1 MSVGAYANLSDCI
14 SQKSFQLCEILCAY
28 CPWVS
33 WLGFAPT
40 TVQYVMYFRLC
51 GRRRRRPHNGCS
63 LHFSAYAQCTWA
75 KALSAFF
82 TTLQITDSI
91 RHGTSFAVYLYPVA
105 NIACAKKLGFMVR
118 VSRVSVRVRL
128 SELSQ
133 RRIGHWALVLRMSLN
148 SLTHLSAVGDST
160 GIEKRCMWN
169 LSSNYVTGQ
178 HCHTTDNAFCC
189 SC

>member
-1 MSVGAYANLSDCI
+1 MPICPTAYLKNHSNFAKFCVHIAREYRGSALLRQQCNT
-14 SQKSFQLCEILCAY
+14 LCT
-28 CPWVS
+28 S
-33 WLGFAPT
+33 
-40 TVQYVMYFRLC
+40 
-51 GRRRRRPHNGCS
+51 GCVEDVADAHIMDAVCENCTD
-63 LHFSAYAQCTWA
+63 HFSAYAQCTWA

-91 RHGTSFAVYLYPVA
+91 RH
-105 NIACAKKLGFMVR
+105 IACAKKLGFMVR

-160 GIEKRCMWN
+160 GIEKRCM
-169 LSSNYVTGQ
+169 
-178 HCHTTDNAFCC
+178 
-189 SC
+189 

>member
-1 MSVGAYANLSDCI
+1 MPICPTAYLKNHSNCAKFCVHIAREYRGSALLRQQCNTLCTSGCVEDVADAHIMGAV
-14 SQKSFQLCEILCAY
+14 CENC
-28 CPWVS
+28 
-33 WLGFAPT
+33 T
-40 TVQYVMYFRLC
+40 D
-51 GRRRRRPHNGCS
+51 
-63 LHFSAYAQCTWA
+63 HFSAYAQCTWA

-118 VSRVSVRVRL
+118 VSWVSVRVRL

-178 HCHTTDNAFCC
+178 HCHTIDNAFCC